1 MVRILWLLWE
11 YLVKCTVDGPYIK
24 NNENNENNIRYH
36 NDEGITSWNTGNTS
50 IVWAATICSATISQ
64 QRWAGWNLGVK
75 VNCCHFHISSYWDR
89 ICSQPMNPQGRITQI
104 FVAMGVAASK
114 SACGAGLWVDL
125 RNHIWVKKSC
135 VIPTSWTEKYLVPK
149 ANQAELHHAVKL
161 KLIIIML
168 AGFQGCL

>member
-1 MVRILWLLWE
+1 MVHIL
-11 YLVKCTVDGPYIK
+11 KTMK
-24 NNENNENNIRYH
+24 TTKT
-36 NDEGITSWNTGNTS
+36 TSDTTMMKALHLETLETQALS
-50 IVWAATICSATISQ
+50 ERLQSATISQ